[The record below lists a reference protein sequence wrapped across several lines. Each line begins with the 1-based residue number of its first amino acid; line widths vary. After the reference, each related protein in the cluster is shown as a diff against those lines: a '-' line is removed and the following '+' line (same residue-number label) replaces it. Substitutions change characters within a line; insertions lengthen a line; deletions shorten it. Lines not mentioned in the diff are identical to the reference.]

1 MSLPGCQRELDDD
14 IQVVLTQERK
24 ERQPWL
30 SRGAVGE
37 DLGLGSSFSR
47 DTPDPLASTPGWLA
61 ALVGDTTMLLWAVP
75 ASCRRVSIS
84 LRAPVF

>member
-47 DTPDPLASTPGWLA
+47 DTPDPLASAPGWLA
-61 ALVGDTTMLLWAVP
+61 ALVGDTP
-75 ASCRRVSIS
+75 CSCGLCQLHAGESPS
-84 LRAPVF
+84 L